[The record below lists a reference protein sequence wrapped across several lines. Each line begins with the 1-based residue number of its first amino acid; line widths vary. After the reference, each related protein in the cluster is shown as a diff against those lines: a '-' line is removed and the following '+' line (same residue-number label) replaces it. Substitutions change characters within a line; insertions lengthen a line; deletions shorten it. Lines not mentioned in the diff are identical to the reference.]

1 MCEKKIDINVN
12 LWFMFPCKFPSE
24 TCVHTV
30 YNNMYTFVFAT
41 FKRELIWKHKNN
53 EQQWLNFL
61 S

>member
-12 LWFMFPCKFPSE
+12 LWLIFPCKFQLDIYIY
-24 TCVHTV
+24 H
-30 YNNMYTFVFAT
+30 NMYTFLFVT

-53 EQQWLNFL
+53 EQQVIKSPFM